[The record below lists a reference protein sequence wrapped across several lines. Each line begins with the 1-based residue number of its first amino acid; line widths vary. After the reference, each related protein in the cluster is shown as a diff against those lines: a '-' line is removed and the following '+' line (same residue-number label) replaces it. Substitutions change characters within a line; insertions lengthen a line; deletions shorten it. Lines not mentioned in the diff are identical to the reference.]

1 MFPRGGTKR
10 IHAALYTMKMTD
22 HKTESGLVRRHRRAV
37 DQPLD
42 AELDLLCLSR
52 APELAAMCGMLL
64 LRV

>member
-1 MFPRGGTKR
+1 
-10 IHAALYTMKMTD
+10 MKMTD

-37 DQPLD
+37 YQPLD

-52 APELAAMCGMLL
+52 APELAAMGGMLL